1 MSIEDAVVPANRPSF
16 DLGDHVR
23 LPLAVA
29 DSLEE
34 RQAGGRRR
42 CRVVEGEE
50 VAANV
55 DGALDLEAV
64 AEDVARA
71 GMEVASPGDLIG
83 APGARVLAAGV
94 EQDRVLLTEQ
104 RHRLAC
110 GLDRKS
116 TRLNSSHRI
125 QSRMPSSA

>member
-1 MSIEDAVVPANRPSF
+1 MSVEDAVVRADRPSF
-16 DLGDHVR
+16 NLGAHVR
-23 LPLAVA
+23 LPLDVA
-29 DSLEE
+29 NLLEE

-42 CRVVEGEE
+42 WRVVEGEE

-71 GMEVASPGDLIG
+71 GMEVAPPGDLAG

-94 EQDRVLLTEQ
+94 EHDR
-104 RHRLAC
+104 
-110 GLDRKS
+110 DRKS
-116 TRLNSSHRI
+116 TRLNSSHRL
-125 QSRMPSSA
+125 